1 MLKRLKKWQVVLI
14 IVVLILISITSCAG
28 AFYISKLNLINYDTN
43 STISYNF
50 SPVSDD
56 TKDIGLPPDIE
67 VESNVTSLPL
77 PKGDIYKDEN
87 VLNILLL
94 GTDERTKEF
103 RNDARS
109 DSMMVLSLN
118 LKTYKAKLVS
128 FERGM
133 GVPIEGRNIDWLTHT
148 FHYGGAN
155 LVMKT
160 IRDCFKLDLEKYI
173 RVNFHTFEQLVD
185 SVGGVDITLTEKEVN
200 GMNDWMYAGISQPG
214 LNHLNGFQALCYCR
228 LRHIDSDWYRIQRQ
242 RTTIQAIIN
251 KTKDLDV
258 FEFNKLLNDVLPL
271 VQTNLT
277 KGEITTLLSK
287 AINFKGVQLDQK
299 TIPEKNTYTGA
310 TGVDGRSFFKVDFE
324 ANAEILRKFFYE
336 S

>member
-1 MLKRLKKWQVVLI
+1 MLKRLKKWQVVTI

-28 AFYISKLNLINYDTN
+28 AFYISKLNLINYDHN
-43 STISYNF
+43 STISYDF
-50 SPVSDD
+50 SPVSGD
-56 TKDIGLPPDIE
+56 TKDIGLPSDIE
-67 VESNVTSLPL
+67 IEKDVSAIELPS
-77 PKGDIYKDEN
+77 GDIYKNED

-94 GTDERTKEF
+94 GTDERSKEF

-109 DSMMVLSLN
+109 DSMMVMSLN
-118 LKTYKAKLVS
+118 LKNKTAKLVS

-160 IRDCFKLDLEKYI
+160 IRDCFKLDLDKYI

-185 SVGGVDITLTEKEVN
+185 SVGGVEITLTEKEV
-200 GMNDWMYAGISQPG
+200 SG
-214 LNHLNGFQALCYCR
+214 LNDMGVQNIKAGVNQLNGSQALCYCR

-242 RTTIQAIIN
+242 RTTIQAVIN
-251 KTKDLDV
+251 KTKNLSV
-258 FEFNKLLNDVLPL
+258 FELNDLLNDVLPL

-277 KGEITTLLSK
+277 KGEITSLITK
-287 AINFKGVQLDQK
+287 AFNFRGVQLEQK

-310 TGVDGRSFFKVDFE
+310 EGVDGRSFFKVDFE
-324 ANAEILRKFFYE
+324 KNAEILRKFFYE